1 VTTRGTVRRRRSL
14 AALGAAI
21 CSAALAVG
29 LAGPS
34 ASGAELVERSTASA
48 PAAAAIQPAVTY
60 PTARLLVVGD
70 IARSGGAQSRT
81 AAVIKARS
89 PWRVMTLGDNA
100 YNSGSSSEF
109 AKYYAP
115 SYGQFKPITW
125 PLPGNH
131 EYNTSGAAGYRKYF
145 GITGTTWWW
154 HRAGAWIVI
163 GLDSE
168 RVGSSA
174 QLTFLKDVLAR
185 NNGKPTIVAWHRP
198 RYSLGEHGDQ
208 RDTDRLWSAIKNDR
222 DVRIVLWGHDHDY
235 ERMAVPIAGRTSRIQ
250 AFVVGT
256 GGAELRPM
264 RSKGSR
270 TWSWKRVTRTYGVLE
285 LQLRQTSWT
294 WAFRRTDGTIAD
306 SGTSRV

>member
-1 VTTRGTVRRRRSL
+1 VTWIPGRRGRSAAAL
-14 AALGAAI
+14 AAAVCA
-21 CSAALAVG
+21 SALAVG

-34 ASGAELVERSTASA
+34 ASGAPVVEHAAA
-48 PAAAAIQPAVTY
+48 PAAAPALPAVTY
-60 PTARLLVVGD
+60 PTARILVVGD

-81 AAVIKARS
+81 AALIKARK

-100 YNSGSSSEF
+100 YNSGSTSEF
-109 AKYYAP
+109 SKYYAP
-115 SYGQFKPITW
+115 YYGQFKPITW

-131 EYNTSGAAGYRKYF
+131 EYNTSGASGYKKYF

-154 HRAGAWIVI
+154 HRAGAWVVI

-168 RVGSSA
+168 RVGSA
-174 QLTFLKDVLAR
+174 TQLTFLKNVLAR
-185 NNGKPTIVAWHRP
+185 NNGKPTVVAWHRP

-208 RDTDRLWSAIKNDR
+208 RDTDRLWSVIKNDR
-222 DVRIVLWGHDHDY
+222 DVRIVLWGHDHNY
-235 ERMAVPIAGRTSRIQ
+235 ERMAVPIAGRSSRIQ

-256 GGAELRPM
+256 GGAELRGM
-264 RSKGSR
+264 RSPGAR
-270 TWSWKRVTRTYGVLE
+270 TWSWKRITGTYGVLE

-294 WAFRRTDGTIAD
+294 WAFRRTNGTIAD